1 MQPSACRKNNP
12 SGRVLCDAVAE
23 GPVLLLRLDEVD
35 EDVLG
40 AHARRLA
47 QTRRDAREQRFANLD
62 APARTERDLDE
73 DDAVGPRDAEVA
85 GVVDQS
91 RLVVLGEDL
100 EAILL
105 GNSDGL
111 DHRAVDRLRERAA
124 ELRRRALAQ
133 GDADEWHDTVMPGAT
148 SGCAGGRTCGG
159 SEGGSRTSRATCPC
173 PCP

>member
-1 MQPSACRKNNP
+1 MQPSACRENNP

-47 QTRRDAREQRFANLD
+47 QTHRDAREQRF
-62 APARTERDLDE
+62 
-73 DDAVGPRDAEVA
+73 
-85 GVVDQS
+85 
-91 RLVVLGEDL
+91 
-100 EAILL
+100 AILL

-133 GDADEWHDTVMPGAT
+133 GDADEWHDAVMPGAT